1 MKSVFSNKIHKN
13 ERLAITSVDENE
25 NVWKLLSCFQLFAN
39 SSGQNT
45 GM

>member
-25 NVWKLLSCFQLFAN
+25 SV
-39 SSGQNT
+39 
-45 GM
+45 